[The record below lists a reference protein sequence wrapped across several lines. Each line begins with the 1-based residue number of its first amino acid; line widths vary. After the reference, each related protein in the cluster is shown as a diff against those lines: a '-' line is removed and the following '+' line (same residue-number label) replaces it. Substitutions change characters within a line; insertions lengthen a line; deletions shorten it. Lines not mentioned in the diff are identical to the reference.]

1 MNFYKYPQHIRISL
15 LNNYANAYLMYL
27 LKTLILSFQ
36 FQNSKIR

>member
-1 MNFYKYPQHIRISL
+1 MNFYKYIRISL
-15 LNNYANAYLMYL
+15 LNNYANAYFMYF